1 MTKIDTTSREAGG
14 QGAGTRSLSIRNVG
28 KVYTQRGEP
37 QIVLRD
43 CSLEIERGK
52 LTVLLGPSGCGK
64 STLVNIIA
72 GYEKPSVGEVVSGE
86 KVVTA
91 PGPDRMVVFQETGLF
106 PWMTILENIT
116 FGPIQSGVTR
126 ETAMRDASR
135 LIAEVGLAGFGD
147 KFPNEL
153 SGGMQRR
160 AEVARSLINQP
171 EVMLLDE
178 PFRGLDHMSRGLMQ
192 EYFLALFEHHRP
204 TTLFVTSEVDEAIFL
219 ADRIII
225 LTYRP
230 TRVAKVIDVPLPRP
244 RTFQMQTS
252 EVFNS
257 IKTEALEILYKEA
270 MKGFGE
276 GSAAT
281 RDLEQAM
288 QSHRVPSRPE
298 VG

>member
-1 MTKIDTTSREAGG
+1 MTADIMARESRGLPAGRG
-14 QGAGTRSLSIRNVG
+14 SLNVNRVG
-28 KVYTQRGEP
+28 KVYAQRGEP
-37 QIVLRD
+37 HVVLRD

-72 GYEKPSVGEVVSGE
+72 GYERPSVGEVVSGN

-116 FGPIQSGVTR
+116 FGPLQNGVPRDEALR
-126 ETAMRDASR
+126 EASK

-160 AEVARSLINQP
+160 AEVARSLINKP
-171 EVMLLDE
+171 EVLLLDE

-192 EYFLALFEHHRP
+192 EYFLALFEHHQP

-219 ADRIII
+219 ADRLVI

-230 TRVAKVIDVPLPRP
+230 TRVATVIDVPLPRP

-252 EVFNS
+252 DVFND
-257 IKTEALEILYKEA
+257 IKAKALEILYREA
-270 MKGFGE
+270 LKGFGE
-276 GSAAT
+276 GSAAR
-281 RDLEQAM
+281 RDLEQAIRA
-288 QSHRVPSRPE
+288 Q
-298 VG
+298 GA